1 MNEKNEKIINDFK
14 EFSKATLDYIE
25 FIKESKD
32 FTQEEK
38 ENKIG
43 EIKRSVIDL
52 SLKMLD
58 GLQEANQANS
68 SE

>member
-52 SLKMLD
+52 FLTL
-58 GLQEANQANS
+58 N
-68 SE
+68 